1 MRILLLDIETAP
13 NLVHVWGL
21 WQQNVAINQIIDS
34 GYVMCWAA
42 KWYGEDEVYFD
53 SIYKSKHKSMISRI
67 HKMIDEADA
76 VVHYNGSKFDMPT
89 LNKEFLLHGMN
100 PPAPYKQIDLL
111 QTARSQFKFPSNKLD
126 YIAKS
131 LGLGQKVKHIGHELW
146 IQCMSKKKEAWEM
159 MEEYNKQ
166 DVVLLE
172 KVYDRLRGWI
182 KSHPNHGTYDG
193 IVCCPNCGSE
203 EYYRRGWAYTAAYK
217 YKRFSCMKC
226 GTWFRDTKNNLFDEP
241 IRVTRIIS

>member
-1 MRILLLDIETAP
+1 MKILLLDIETAP

-34 GYVMCWAA
+34 GYVLCWAA
-42 KWYGEDEVYFD
+42 KWYGEDEVFFD
-53 SIYKSKHKSMISRI
+53 SVSKSRPKSMIARI
-67 HKMIDEADA
+67 HKLIDKADA

-89 LNKEFLLHGMN
+89 LNKEFLLHGLN

-111 QTARSQFKFPSNKLD
+111 LTARSKFKFPSNKLD

-146 IQCMSKKKEAWEM
+146 IKCMAKDKEAWVM

-166 DVVLLE
+166 DVLLLE
-172 KVYDRLRGWI
+172 KVYDKLKGWVRN
-182 KSHPNHGTYDG
+182 HPNHGVHEG
-193 IVCCPNCGSE
+193 IVCCPNCASE
-203 EYYRRGWAYTAAYK
+203 NYQRRGWAYTQSYK
-217 YKRFSCMKC
+217 YKRYQCTAC
-226 GTWFRDTKNNLFDEP
+226 GTWFRDVRNNPYDEP
-241 IRVTRIIS
+241 VRVTMVS